1 MEGGVNVSILVIV
14 ALMQAFLAAWNAP
27 PASLGELALREAVRR
42 AATPAST
49 RVLTAEDLSP
59 VPERPLPP
67 VLPPVVMPVG
77 RSDQTINPVAPAE
90 KVETVEKNETWWRAR
105 MVKARADLERDRVIM
120 AALETR
126 VNGLTRD
133 VASRDAPGQ
142 RAALVAE
149 RERTLA
155 DLKRMRKQV
164 TEGVTAISDIEDEA
178 RREGVP
184 PGWLRGGGSQ
194 AGL

>member
-1 MEGGVNVSILVIV
+1 MSILIIV

-42 AATPAST
+42 SVTPAPT
-49 RVLTAEDLSP
+49 RVLTDADLGP
-59 VPERPLPP
+59 VPERSVPAVTQAMPAVP
-67 VLPPVVMPVG
+67 PPVVIAG
-77 RSDQTINPVAPAE
+77 
-90 KVETVEKNETWWRAR
+90 ETVSAVKSGENVAKNETWWRAR
-105 MVKARADLERDRVIM
+105 MVKARADLERDRLIV

-133 VASRDAPGQ
+133 VASRAAPGQ

-149 RERTLA
+149 GERTLA
-155 DLKRMRKQV
+155 ELERMRKQV

-184 PGWLRGGGSQ
+184 PGWLRGGGSE
-194 AGL
+194 AGV